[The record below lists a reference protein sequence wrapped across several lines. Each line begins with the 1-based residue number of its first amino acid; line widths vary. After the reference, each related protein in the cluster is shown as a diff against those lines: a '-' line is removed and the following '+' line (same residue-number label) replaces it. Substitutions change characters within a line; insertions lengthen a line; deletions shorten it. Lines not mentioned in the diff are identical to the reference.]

1 MLGDSVLGRMA
12 EARATGPTCGRFPL
26 GTLDFGNITTSLGTV
41 FLLIPKYNSATLPAW
56 LGVVVFLGV
65 LIASDLTDVGTL
77 GCRCLLRLPPNRLLA
92 SSDPRSSSSSVITDW
107 DRIL

>member
-1 MLGDSVLGRMA
+1 MIVCCLGRM
-12 EARATGPTCGRFPL
+12 ARATGPTCGRFPS
-26 GTLDFGNITTSLGTV
+26 GTLDFGNITTSL
-41 FLLIPKYNSATLPAW
+41 
-56 LGVVVFLGV
+56 VFLGV